1 MNDHAEL
8 IDKFIAS
15 FEAVADELFA
25 DQILDPVAWQL
36 APGPENA
43 YGRKEW
49 RPLAQ
54 RTDASELDPLYA
66 KLPARF
72 PPLYEQ
78 LVLSYRWADVDLQS
92 FTLLA
97 NPPGNGLSGLLQRIM
112 SDKGLWETLI
122 PNGYIPFAKGTDID
136 YDPVC
141 FDIKSR
147 KNRDYRIVK
156 IDHEEILCNYRI
168 KVVSELALSFRALV
182 LQTIER
188 AAESA
193 NLDDRSSGFRLRN

>member
-1 MNDHAEL
+1 
-8 IDKFIAS
+8 
-15 FEAVADELFA
+15 
-25 DQILDPVAWQL
+25 L
-36 APGPENA
+36 ATGPENA

-54 RTDASELDPLYA
+54 RTEASELDPLYA

-78 LVLSYRWADVDLQS
+78 LVLSYRWADVDLQP

-97 NPPGNGLSGLLQRIM
+97 NPPGNGLSGLLQRVI
-112 SDKGLWETLI
+112 SDKGLWETLV
-122 PNGYIPFAKGTDID
+122 PNGYIPFVKGTDID

-147 KNRDYRIVK
+147 ENRDYRIVK
-156 IDHEEILCNYRI
+156 IDHQEILCNYRI
-168 KVVSELALSFRALV
+168 KVVSELAPVFARLSSRQSNARP
-182 LQTIER
+182 Q
-188 AAESA
+188 SA
-193 NLDDRSSGFRLRN
+193 NLDERSSGFRLRN

>member
-15 FEAVADELFA
+15 FEVVAENLDVFKTIDSIAAPLAVGPTNEYGQRRWRPIKVQTDLTA
-25 DQILDPVAWQL
+25 LDPV
-36 APGPENA
+36 
-43 YGRKEW
+43 
-49 RPLAQ
+49 
-54 RTDASELDPLYA
+54 YA

-78 LVLSYRWADVDLQS
+78 LVLSYRWADVDLQK

-97 NPPGNGLSGLLQRIM
+97 NPPGDELSGSLQKIM
-112 SDKGLWETLI
+112 KAKGLWETLI
-122 PNGYIPFAKGTDID
+122 PNGYIQFGKGSDMD

-141 FDIKSR
+141 FDISSR

-168 KVVSELALSFRALV
+168 KVVSEIAPSFRALV

-188 AAESA
+188 AETVPKP
-193 NLDDRSSGFRLRN
+193 

>member
-8 IDKFIAS
+8 IERFIAS
-15 FEAVADELFA
+15 FPFVARDLTFSEV
-25 DQILDPVAWQL
+25 LDPVAAQL
-36 APGPENA
+36 AIGPVGE
-43 YGRKEW
+43 YGRREW
-49 RPLAQ
+49 RPIGV
-54 RTDASELDPLYA
+54 TTNPTELEPLYA

-78 LVLSYRWADVDLQS
+78 LVLSYRWADVDLRDYE
-92 FTLLA
+92 LLA
-97 NPPGNGLSGLLQRIM
+97 NPPGEGLRNLLRCINGDGHMTSELLK
-112 SDKGLWETLI
+112 S
-122 PNGYIPFAKGTDID
+122 GYIQSGRATGGH

-147 KNRDYRIVK
+147 KNRDYRIVR

-168 KVVSELALSFRALV
+168 KVVSELATSFRALV

-188 AAESA
+188 AATVRKS
-193 NLDDRSSGFRLRN
+193 

>member
-15 FEAVADELFA
+15 FEVVAENLDVFETIDSIAAPLAVGPTNEYGQRRWRPIKVQTDLTA
-25 DQILDPVAWQL
+25 LDPV
-36 APGPENA
+36 
-43 YGRKEW
+43 
-49 RPLAQ
+49 
-54 RTDASELDPLYA
+54 YA

-78 LVLSYRWADVDLQS
+78 LVLSYRWADVDLQR

-97 NPPGNGLSGLLQRIM
+97 NPPGDELSGLLQKIM
-112 SDKGLWETLI
+112 KAKGLWETLI
-122 PNGYIPFAKGTDID
+122 PNGYIQFGKGSDMD

-141 FDIKSR
+141 FDISSR

-168 KVVSELALSFRALV
+168 KVVSEIAPSFRALV

-188 AAESA
+188 AETVP
-193 NLDDRSSGFRLRN
+193 